1 VSLAQ
6 ELESHGHDARAVEGE
21 RSQYDVVVDGDVVFS
36 KQREHRFPEDGEIL
50 ALLGR

>member
-6 ELESHGHDARAVEGE
+6 ELESHGHDARAVEGA

-36 KQREHRFPEDGEIL
+36 KERQHRFPEDGEIL